1 MIDRPHILCVRV
13 ALDNPKYAGSFVPR
27 GSAEVGILYARK
39 VDFSSQGIW
48 YYPFLS
54 LCPMSVC
61 GVCFL
66 GSGNVILIT

>member
-39 VDFSSQGIW
+39 VDFSSQGI
-48 YYPFLS
+48 
-54 LCPMSVC
+54 
-61 GVCFL
+61 
-66 GSGNVILIT
+66 